1 MSGKVVWDMLKNKWV
16 VPKDTRPSFEGRNVI
31 VTGAN
36 VGLGYEAA
44 FKFVQLGANKVIL
57 AVRTLSKGED
67 AKRRIDA
74 QAGRKNVTEV
84 WHLDMLD
91 YDSIKAFADKAN
103 ELDHL
108 DVVCLNAGIV
118 ASKYGDG

>member
-1 MSGKVVWDMLKNKWV
+1 
-16 VPKDTRPSFEGRNVI
+16 
-31 VTGAN
+31 
-36 VGLGYEAA
+36 
-44 FKFVQLGANKVIL
+44 
-57 AVRTLSKGED
+57 
-67 AKRRIDA
+67 
-74 QAGRKNVTEV
+74 
-84 WHLDMLD
+84 MLD